1 MVEKPSQSE
10 EEYFARLEFE
20 RRKKAAE
27 ERASALAQEERRRL
41 RELHHMRCPKC
52 GMELVEVSFRS
63 IQVDRCSSCN
73 GVWMDAG
80 ELETVATGEAGG
92 FLKGLSGLFG
102 GGASKP

>member
-20 RRKKAAE
+20 RRNKAAE
-27 ERASALAQEERRRL
+27 ERAKTVAREERQRL

-63 IQVDRCSSCN
+63 VLVDRCSSCS

-80 ELETVATGEAGG
+80 ELEAIATREAGG
-92 FLKGLSGLFG
+92 FLKGLAGLFG
-102 GGASKP
+102 GGTKT